1 MRAYGKDPK
10 LKCEGERRDRLWA
23 GTIFER
29 DSPARGWARE
39 RGMRIFAL
47 IVLIAG
53 VAHGAPLR
61 GAGREAF
68 VRLMEAGHPRWE
80 IPAHAGI

>member
-1 MRAYGKDPK
+1 
-10 LKCEGERRDRLWA
+10 
-23 GTIFER
+23 
-29 DSPARGWARE
+29 
-39 RGMRIFAL
+39 MRIFAL

-53 VAHGAPLR
+53 VAHGAPIR

>member
-1 MRAYGKDPK
+1 MVG
-10 LKCEGERRDRLWA
+10 
-23 GTIFER
+23 
-29 DSPARGWARE
+29 

-80 IPAHAGI
+80 IPAHAGTPAFSATVIPG